1 MKFKVRRIGHVRT
14 EACAVADFNNDGRLD
29 VIAGPNLYLAP
40 EFRPVKVRDV
50 TSNVNADGRGY
61 ADDFM
66 NLPLDVNGD
75 GRTDVISGGWFSK
88 ETCWAENALPS
99 TNIWKRHLIDRTGNI
114 ETGLLVDID
123 GDGKATDLLPDTQ
136 HTCLY
141 TPSGEGSFARD
152 AVDGTRCNMGRGC
165 GDLNGDGLNDVLTP
179 TAWYE
184 QLPGRKWRK
193 HPLDIGFSDGGRALG
208 HASNMIVYDVN
219 GDGLADILVSSAH
232 RYGIF
237 WWEQLKERAPNDEL
251 RFRKHVIDDT
261 WTQAHYLGW
270 ADINGD
276 DTPELITGKRFRA
289 HNGGD
294 PDEEQAVEQA
304 LQKTGLTQKADY
316 PARFLSGGEKRRLA
330 VACMLAMDL
339 SIIILDEPYANLDY
353 GGVRQVNE
361 LVRSLKQ
368 DGKTVIILTHET
380 EKCLGLADHFVVLF
394 RGQKVFDGTPEQ
406 GLSQKLEQWNIRNPL
421 VQYKNV
427 GELVW

>member
-1 MKFKVRRIGHVRT
+1 MSKIGLLLAHCALIPLVCGASTKFKVRRIGHVRT

-29 VIAGPNLYLAP
+29 VIAGPHLYLAP

-99 TNIWKRHLIDRTGNI
+99 TNVWKRHLIDRTGNI

-232 RYGIF
+232 RDRIPSSRSTRSHTT
-237 WWEQLKERAPNDEL
+237 KAAAP
-251 RFRKHVIDDT
+251 
-261 WTQAHYLGW
+261 G
-270 ADINGD
+270 
-276 DTPELITGKRFRA
+276 
-289 HNGGD
+289 
-294 PDEEQAVEQA
+294 
-304 LQKTGLTQKADY
+304 
-316 PARFLSGGEKRRLA
+316 
-330 VACMLAMDL
+330 
-339 SIIILDEPYANLDY
+339 
-353 GGVRQVNE
+353 
-361 LVRSLKQ
+361 
-368 DGKTVIILTHET
+368 
-380 EKCLGLADHFVVLF
+380 
-394 RGQKVFDGTPEQ
+394 
-406 GLSQKLEQWNIRNPL
+406 
-421 VQYKNV
+421 
-427 GELVW
+427 